1 MGTDLPIR
9 GTSVQGFLE
18 DSMKNHEGTSDSA
31 SPAVHGWHQLDWG
44 HINRSVRKTQLRIAQ
59 ATRDNDW
66 RRVGRL
72 QRLLTR
78 SFYGRCWAV
87 KRVTEN
93 RGRRTPG
100 VDGQTWGTP
109 KAKWTAVSR
118 LSKTRGYRPRPLRR
132 VWIPKPGKTER
143 RPLGIPTMLDR
154 AMQALYLL
162 ALEPVVETTSDPRS
176 YGFRPDR
183 STADAMVEL
192 FHLLSPKTGPQW
204 VMDADIKSF
213 FDKISHDWLLK
224 SVPMDKGML
233 RKWLKA
239 GVIDRHTLTATEDGT
254 PQGGIISPCLANA
267 TLNGLE
273 TELKAHLCEQFG
285 KTRGS
290 KLKVNVVRYAD
301 DFVILAGSEELLEE
315 TIRPWVETFLAVRGV
330 ELSPVK
336 TQITHIERGF
346 DFLGWNFRKYVLKSH
361 HKGSKLL
368 IKPTKKNAQA
378 FYRKVREVV
387 RSSGDMT
394 QEALIGRLNPILRGW
409 ASYHSPVVA
418 KETFSSLDKLIH
430 WRLRRW
436 AKRRHPKKSILWI
449 RKKYFHS
456 IGERNWVFAK
466 PYKAEQGEVQYKQ
479 LYLLADT
486 AIVRQERL
494 PGAYSPF
501 DPQHELKWE
510 ALRIRRMQHKLR
522 YRKQVLRLFSR
533 QQGKCA
539 LCGSAISKDTGW
551 HDHHIVRRVDGGSD
565 TLKNRA
571 LLHPNCHAQLHSQHG
586 SVALRHSGIRDIRSS
601 S

>member
-330 ELSPVK
+330 ELSPEK

-418 KETFSSLDKLIH
+418 KETFSSLDKL
-430 WRLRRW
+430 
-436 AKRRHPKKSILWI
+436 
-449 RKKYFHS
+449 
-456 IGERNWVFAK
+456 
-466 PYKAEQGEVQYKQ
+466 
-479 LYLLADT
+479 
-486 AIVRQERL
+486 
-494 PGAYSPF
+494 
-501 DPQHELKWE
+501 
-510 ALRIRRMQHKLR
+510 
-522 YRKQVLRLFSR
+522 
-533 QQGKCA
+533 
-539 LCGSAISKDTGW
+539 
-551 HDHHIVRRVDGGSD
+551 
-565 TLKNRA
+565 
-571 LLHPNCHAQLHSQHG
+571 
-586 SVALRHSGIRDIRSS
+586 
-601 S
+601 